1 VLVEVER
8 TESRL
13 RLVLAGDGRHT
24 SSVDTRVDGGILI
37 RLIMMFIILV
47 GSVSKGNRGGTGRR
61 GACG

>member
-1 VLVEVER
+1 MLPEVER

-13 RLVLAGDGRHT
+13 RLVLARDGRHA
-24 SSVDTRVDGGILI
+24 SSVDTRVDDGILI
-37 RLIMMFIILV
+37 WLIMMLIILV